1 MALGRTETVRKLFE
15 LFNEGIDDVPEDLV
29 SPEIEFVSPLS
40 DVRGRAYRGY
50 DGGRQW
56 LADVGEQFKRWDYEI
71 AEIREE
77 GDAVIA
83 TGVVHL
89 EGRASGVELDQP
101 ATWYVHFADDGRVVR
116 AEVVASEPASP
127 G

>member
-1 MALGRTETVRKLFE
+1 MALGRTETVRRLFE

-29 SPEIEFVSPLS
+29 APEIEFVSPLTQ
-40 DVRGRAYRGY
+40 VRGRPYRGY
-50 DGGRQW
+50 DDARQW
-56 LADVGEQFKRWDYEI
+56 LPDVTEQFERWRYEI
-71 AEIREE
+71 GEVREE

-89 EGRASGVELDQP
+89 RGKASGVELDQP
-101 ATWYVHFADDGRVVR
+101 ATWVAHFADDGRISKM
-116 AEVVASEPASP
+116 EISTEPSAP